1 MLAGIWLPID
11 ICDYQTMWRNGEAC
25 RRSGW
30 PKYMITVFDVIA
42 GAAAFEVVMQ
52 NGVKKVSEIIFND
65 ICEEMERGKG
75 LIDDKF
81 LYLMRSVP
89 EM

>member
-1 MLAGIWLPID
+1 
-11 ICDYQTMWRNGEAC
+11 
-25 RRSGW
+25 
-30 PKYMITVFDVIA
+30 MITVFDVIA